1 VPPASGANA
10 HILEHGPS
18 LAFPTDCLDALNI
31 VLIDAECEKH
41 CCGACRLLLSAVY
54 YEPWLLTPIVFLD
67 GLSDALDSCPNI
79 PYDTPLEALRGEQ
92 GGGGGAGTFSC
103 VAALGIIR
111 EGIDRGVVRI
121 RDVQISEVNE
131 G

>member
-1 VPPASGANA
+1 MLPASGANA

-41 CCGACRLLLSAVY
+41 CCGASRLLPSAVY
-54 YEPWLLTPIVFLD
+54 YEPWLLTPVVLLD
-67 GLSDALDSCPNI
+67 GIADALDSCPNK
-79 PYDTPLEALRGEQ
+79 PYDTPLEETR
-92 GGGGGAGTFSC
+92 GGAGTLLC
-103 VAALGIIR
+103 VAVLGIIR

>member
-1 VPPASGANA
+1 MDFLMRLIPVQTYPMI
-10 HILEHGPS
+10 HPS
-18 LAFPTDCLDALNI
+18 
-31 VLIDAECEKH
+31 
-41 CCGACRLLLSAVY
+41 RLFEESK
-54 YEPWLLTPIVFLD
+54 
-67 GLSDALDSCPNI
+67 
-79 PYDTPLEALRGEQ
+79 